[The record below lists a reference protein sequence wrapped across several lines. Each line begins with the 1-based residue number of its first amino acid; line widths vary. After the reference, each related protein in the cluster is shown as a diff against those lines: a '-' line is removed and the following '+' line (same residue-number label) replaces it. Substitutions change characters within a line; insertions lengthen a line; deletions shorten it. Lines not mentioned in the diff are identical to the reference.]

1 MRKKSSSSEHRARTA
16 SGRLMGRVRKA
27 RIEQVIR
34 DNGSMSIAALAS
46 EFNVSEM
53 TIRRDLSELEARGH
67 IQRTHG
73 GAVIEPRDDARVVAP
88 EAFFDERR
96 SENLAAKRAIARR
109 AAELVQA
116 GQAVA
121 LDVGTTNY
129 ELAALLADRTDIRV
143 FTNNLRVAALMG
155 QNTAEIY
162 LLGGRVRQKEM
173 SLCGPVAV
181 EQVRKLWFDMA
192 FIGVSALS
200 SSGIF
205 DFSLEETE
213 LKHAYIERAKKRVVL
228 ADSSKFDQISLVQI
242 GTFEA
247 IDVLV
252 TDVPPPPRISSGLEA
267 AGVEI
272 LVAAPPGVARRR
284 AQAGE

>member
-1 MRKKSSSSEHRARTA
+1 MRKKKTTDNELRARTA
-16 SGRLMGRVRKA
+16 SGRLIGRVRKT
-27 RIEQVIR
+27 RIEQLIQQ
-34 DNGSMSIAALAS
+34 NGSMSITALAS

-73 GAVIEPRDDARVVAP
+73 GAVVEQPGETRLASEER
-88 EAFFDERR
+88 FFDERR
-96 SENLAAKRAIARR
+96 NANRAAKTAIARK
-109 AAELVQA
+109 ALGLVNA

-129 ELAALLADRTDIRV
+129 ELASMLAERTDIRV

-155 QNTAEIY
+155 QSQAEIY

-181 EQVRKLWFDMA
+181 DQARRLWFDIA

-200 SSGIF
+200 PHGIF
-205 DFSLEETE
+205 DFAFEEIE
-213 LKHAYIERAKKRVVL
+213 LKHAYIDRAKKRVVL
-228 ADSSKFDQISLVQI
+228 ADSSKFDQTSLVQI
-242 GTFEA
+242 SGFDV
-247 IDVLV
+247 IDAVV
-252 TDVPPPPRISSGLEA
+252 TDAPPPARIAAALEA
-267 AGVEI
+267 AGVEVI
-272 LVAAPPGVARRR
+272 L
-284 AQAGE
+284 AQAAAKPATAD